1 LRVSR
6 SLLETVCKSEAF
18 CFLFRFPTD
27 CKPKGR
33 SLASATIGGRGFI
46 GWLLVKGIKV
56 PERDAFAP
64 AVA

>member
-1 LRVSR
+1 
-6 SLLETVCKSEAF
+6 
-18 CFLFRFPTD
+18 LFRFPTD